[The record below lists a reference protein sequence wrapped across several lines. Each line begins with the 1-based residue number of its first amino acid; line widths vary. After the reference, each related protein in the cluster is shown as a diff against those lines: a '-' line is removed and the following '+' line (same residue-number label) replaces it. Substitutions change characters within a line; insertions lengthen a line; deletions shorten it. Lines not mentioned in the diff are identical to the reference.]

1 MGHIE
6 IAPWEPEETV
16 GKLWL
21 LIASRMDPPP
31 RYPEAAVSFEDM
43 RGRKLL
49 LFTSA
54 WNVNWASER
63 NADLELSEVGNFS
76 I

>member
-1 MGHIE
+1 
-6 IAPWEPEETV
+6 
-16 GKLWL
+16 
-21 LIASRMDPPP
+21 
-31 RYPEAAVSFEDM
+31 M